1 MTVNR
6 ICMRCG
12 CELGTGDLGG
22 YCASCKDLRV
32 HTLCEKFT
40 SSLLSLEKGW
50 LCPRCGAINS
60 PKLNQCVCTTRA
72 TNS

>member
-1 MTVNR
+1 MIGNR

-12 CELGTGDLGG
+12 RELGTGDFGC
-22 YCASCKDLRV
+22 YCA
-32 HTLCEKFT
+32 LCETKDHT
-40 SSLLSLEKGW
+40 MTMITPYPPTPEKGW

-60 PKLNQCVCTTRA
+60 PKLNQCVCTPRA